1 MTKGRTKIDASS
13 LRSERNC
20 IMGHKSLVII
30 GTGGHAKVCLDIAEL
45 MGQWDEIVFFT
56 EDQEVKEFMGY
67 KVVDGLDVEPDNI
80 EREYFVAIGDSEK
93 RKKWQE
99 SLVQKGA
106 SVCTLIHPS
115 AIISRSVTIGMGT
128 VVMAGTVINPGT
140 RIGDGCIINTSCSID
155 HDNIIGKF
163 SHLSPGACTA
173 GGVNIGE
180 NVWVGVGVNIIN
192 NVKICSECT
201 IGAGAL
207 IIVDIEEPGTYVGV
221 PAVKIK

>member
-1 MTKGRTKIDASS
+1 
-13 LRSERNC
+13 
-20 IMGHKSLVII
+20 MGHKSLVII

-80 EREYFVAIGDSEK
+80 EREYFVAIGDSAK

-128 VVMAGTVINPGT
+128 VVMAGTVVNPGT

-155 HDNIIGKF
+155 HDNSIGDF

-173 GGVNIGE
+173 GGVKIGE
-180 NVWVGVGVNIIN
+180 SVWVGVGANIIN
-192 NVKICSECT
+192 NVKICGDCT
-201 IGAGAL
+201 MGAGSL

-221 PAVKIK
+221 PALKIK

>member
-1 MTKGRTKIDASS
+1 
-13 LRSERNC
+13 
-20 IMGHKSLVII
+20 MGYKSLVII

-45 MGQWDEIVFFT
+45 MDQWDEIGFFT

-67 KVVDGLDVEPDNI
+67 KIMDSLDVKPDNLD
-80 EREYFVAIGDSEK
+80 RGFFVAIGDSAK

-99 SLVQKGA
+99 SLAQKGA

-115 AIISRSVTIGMGT
+115 ATISRNVTIGMGT

-180 NVWVGVGVNIIN
+180 NVWVGVGANIIN
-192 NVKICSECT
+192 NVDICPECVV
-201 IGAGAL
+201 GAGATV
-207 IIVDIEEPGTYVGV
+207 INSIRESGVYVGT
-221 PAVKIK
+221 PAFLLKK